1 MVRIEE
7 LDAHVT
13 HQEQLQDDS
22 DTPVVLVNIFHVDP
36 ERADDLQAVWGD
48 VLRRF
53 KGGPGFISAQ
63 LHRGTSGSGTF
74 LVYSIWES
82 AASYRAVFED
92 PAFRGAIGDY
102 PDGSV
107 ATPHLFHRVA
117 VKDVCLA

>member
-1 MVRIEE
+1 MIRIEE

-13 HQEQLQDDS
+13 HDEQMRDDS
-22 DTPVVLVNIFHVDP
+22 AMPVVLVNIFHVDP
-36 ERADDLQAVWGD
+36 AEADDLEGVWGE
-48 VLRRF
+48 VLRSF

-74 LVYSIWES
+74 LVHSVWET
-82 AASYRAVFED
+82 AASYRKVFEN
-92 PAFRGAIGDY
+92 PAFREAIKAY
-102 PDGSV
+102 PEGSV